1 MIDTVIF
8 DIGNVLVKFDYM
20 PFIHRLLGDEETVT
34 HVNDAIWYSGYWDD
48 LDRDTKKHI
57 GAHYQKIIYDM
68 LVKNQ
73 PLTVKE
79 KKTAA

>member
-1 MIDTVIF
+1 MEYGKPV
-8 DIGNVLVKFDYM
+8 
-20 PFIHRLLGDEETVT
+20 
-34 HVNDAIWYSGYWDD
+34 YWDD

-79 KKTAA
+79 KKPAA